1 MQALPNTRPTLR
13 KRHIAHSPVVLTGQD
28 SQREQASEAAASGA
42 LRFGDAAPVA
52 SSLDSAALLRGQKA
66 VQIAHNGAVY
76 KLQATKLGKLILT
89 K

>member
-1 MQALPNTRPTLR
+1 MQALSNTRLTLP
-13 KRHIAHSPVVLTGQD
+13 KRRVAHSPVEVMEQD
-28 SQREQASEAAASGA
+28 IPRQQATEIAAPG
-42 LRFGDAAPVA
+42 LHRLDDAAMVA
-52 SSLDSAALLRGQKA
+52 SSLDSATLLRGQKA